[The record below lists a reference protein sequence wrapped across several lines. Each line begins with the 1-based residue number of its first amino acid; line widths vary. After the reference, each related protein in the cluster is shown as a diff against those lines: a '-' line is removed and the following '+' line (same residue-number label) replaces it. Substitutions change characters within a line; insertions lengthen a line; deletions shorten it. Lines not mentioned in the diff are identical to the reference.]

1 MKIRDQCH
9 GRGTAGS
16 SNAEQATEQQLRKS
30 HFYGIPD
37 HMTDTHRHRLQWP
50 WGLGRSAR
58 APEVFL
64 VCLSIMCPGSGC
76 HSWQKS
82 HETAVAQFGHGD
94 PELSRTALQESHGK
108 IRSEKKVLELDAGI
122 LDLASGNVTQAEARF
137 RNLRRELEH
146 LEQKDVTEQ
155 ASSMMTDARA
165 VAYSGRDFERRMI
178 LNMALLTSLLG
189 DGQDAFAYS
198 LQATEAAASR
208 RTILAAAAA
217 KASESNT
224 VAEVEASPTPDA
236 VNVISPASYAAH
248 QPVQGIVASPLDQ
261 PLALSSYLSTAVQSE
276 QPTRYD
282 ETEQALSEIGFWNP
296 AFRRHDQTSA
306 TGEFGSRCQPGNG
319 TLHVITLIGKAPR
332 WVSES
337 AEPTTVALLIAD
349 RIVSATGKHTL
360 PPTIASVKIARPEP
374 YGHTIPA
381 GSVQCLVETDGAM
394 AAQPA
399 PMTFSTVIDLNEV
412 ALASYHEHRDE
423 EIAHAITRRVVKK
436 GAVYI
441 LKEAQSIHRNSFVD
455 LGINVAG
462 IAWEAMEKADTRSWR
477 LLPARI
483 DIAHT
488 ELPAGRWSTTLRLS
502 QYGSSRA
509 AQTIPVQIENGR
521 NTYVVCLIPE
531 QDFTGHI
538 LVGGADH
545 ATIPV
550 TH

>member
-1 MKIRDQCH
+1 
-9 GRGTAGS
+9 
-16 SNAEQATEQQLRKS
+16 
-30 HFYGIPD
+30 
-37 HMTDTHRHRLQWP
+37 MTHTHRHLSLLLWWLR
-50 WGLGRSAR
+50 RSAGV
-58 APEVFL
+58 ASVF
-64 VCLSIMCPGSGC
+64 VTCLSVICLCSGC
-76 HSWQKS
+76 HNWQKS
-82 HETAVAQFGHGD
+82 HEAAVAQFGRGD
-94 PELSRTALQESHGK
+94 LELSRTALKESLGK
-108 IRSEKKVLELDAGI
+108 LRSEKKVLELDAGV

-137 RNLRRELEH
+137 RTLRRELEH

-198 LQATEAAASR
+198 LQATEAADSR
-208 RTILAAAAA
+208 RTVLANVAS
-217 KASESNT
+217 KASASNA
-224 VAEVEASPTPDA
+224 VADVDPAPDV
-236 VNVISPASYAAH
+236 VNAITPASYDAQRPAANF
-248 QPVQGIVASPLDQ
+248 VASALDQ
-261 PLALSSYLSTAVQSE
+261 PLALSSYFSAAVQSE
-276 QPTRYD
+276 QPTRHD
-282 ETEQALSEIGFWNP
+282 ETERALNDIAFWNP
-296 AFRRHDQTSA
+296 AFHRHDQTSA

-319 TLHVITLIGKAPR
+319 TLHVITLIGKVPR

-349 RIVSATGKHTL
+349 RIISATGKHTL
-360 PPTIASVKIARPEP
+360 PPTIACVKIARPEP
-374 YGHTIPA
+374 CGYTIPS
-381 GSVQCLVETDGAM
+381 GTVQCLVGPFGAP
-394 AAQPA
+394 ATTSA
-399 PMTFSTVIDLNEV
+399 PMTFSTVVDLNET
-412 ALASYHEHRDE
+412 ARASYEEHRDE
-423 EIAHAITRRVVKK
+423 EIAHAITRRVLKK
-436 GAVYI
+436 GAVYV
-441 LKEAQSIHRNSFVD
+441 LKEVQNIHRNSFVD

-483 DIAHT
+483 DIART

-502 QYGSSRA
+502 QYGTSRA

-538 LVGGADH
+538 LVGGADN

-550 TH
+550 KP

>member
-1 MKIRDQCH
+1 
-9 GRGTAGS
+9 
-16 SNAEQATEQQLRKS
+16 
-30 HFYGIPD
+30 
-37 HMTDTHRHRLQWP
+37 MTHTHRHPSQLP
-50 WGLGRSAR
+50 WWLRRSAR
-58 APEVFL
+58 V
-64 VCLSIMCPGSGC
+64 VRGCVVWLSIICLGSGC
-76 HSWQKS
+76 HNWQKS
-82 HETAVAQFGHGD
+82 HEAAVAQFGQGD
-94 PELSRTALQESHGK
+94 LELSRAALIESQGK
-108 IRSEKKVLELDAGI
+108 LYSEKKVLELDAGV
-122 LDLASGNVTQAEARF
+122 LDLASGNVTQAEASF
-137 RNLRRELEH
+137 RTLRRELEH

-198 LQATEAAASR
+198 LQATEAADIR
-208 RTILAAAAA
+208 RTVLADAAA
-217 KASESNT
+217 KTPASNA
-224 VAEVEASPTPDA
+224 VAEAAPTPDA
-236 VNVISPASYAAH
+236 VNVITPASYDAQRPAASF
-248 QPVQGIVASPLDQ
+248 VASPLDQ
-261 PLALSSYLSTAVQSE
+261 PLALSAYLSTAVQSE
-276 QPTRYD
+276 QPTRHD
-282 ETEQALSEIGFWNP
+282 ETERTLNDIGFWNP

-360 PPTIASVKIARPEP
+360 PPTIACVKIARPEP
-374 YGHTIPA
+374 CGHTIPT
-381 GSVQCLVETDGAM
+381 GTVQCFVGPFGA
-394 AAQPA
+394 PA
-399 PMTFSTVIDLNEV
+399 TTSSPMTFSTVVDLNE
-412 ALASYHEHRDE
+412 AARASYEEHRDE
-423 EIAHAITRRVVKK
+423 EIAHAITRRVLKK
-436 GAVYI
+436 GAVYV
-441 LKEAQSIHRNSFVD
+441 LKETQNIHRNSFVD

-462 IAWEAMEKADTRSWR
+462 IAWEALEKADTRSWR

-483 DIAHT
+483 DIART

-509 AQTIPVQIENGR
+509 PQTIPVQIENGR

-538 LVGGADH
+538 LIGGADN
-545 ATIPV
+545 AAIPV
-550 TH
+550 NP

>member
-1 MKIRDQCH
+1 MTHTHCH
-9 GRGTAGS
+9 PS
-16 SNAEQATEQQLRKS
+16 LLLWWLR
-30 HFYGIPD
+30 
-37 HMTDTHRHRLQWP
+37 
-50 WGLGRSAR
+50 RSAGV
-58 APEVFL
+58 ASAFVA
-64 VCLSIMCPGSGC
+64 CLSVICLCSGC
-76 HSWQKS
+76 HNWQKS
-82 HETAVAQFGHGD
+82 HEAAVAQFGQGD
-94 PELSRTALQESHGK
+94 LELSRAALEESQGK
-108 IRSEKKVLELDAGI
+108 LRSEKKVLELDAGV

-137 RNLRRELEH
+137 RTLRRELEH

-165 VAYSGRDFERRMI
+165 LAYSGRDFERRMI

-198 LQATEAAASR
+198 LQATEAADSR
-208 RTILAAAAA
+208 RTVLANAAS
-217 KASESNT
+217 KASASNA
-224 VAEVEASPTPDA
+224 VAEVDPAPDV
-236 VNVISPASYAAH
+236 VNAITPASYDAQRPAANF
-248 QPVQGIVASPLDQ
+248 VASALDQ
-261 PLALSSYLSTAVQSE
+261 PLALSSYFSAAVQSE
-276 QPTRYD
+276 QPTRHD
-282 ETEQALSEIGFWNP
+282 ETERALNDIAFWNP
-296 AFRRHDQTSA
+296 AFHRHDQTSA
-306 TGEFGSRCQPGNG
+306 TGEFGSRCQSGNG

-349 RIVSATGKHTL
+349 RIISATGKHTL
-360 PPTIASVKIARPEP
+360 PPTIACAKIARPEP
-374 YGHTIPA
+374 CGHTIPT
-381 GSVQCLVETDGAM
+381 GTVQCLVGPFGSP
-394 AAQPA
+394 AATSA
-399 PMTFSTVIDLNEV
+399 PMTFSTVVDLNET
-412 ALASYHEHRDE
+412 ARASYEEHRDE
-423 EIAHAITRRVVKK
+423 EIADAITRRVLKK
-436 GAVYI
+436 GAVYV
-441 LKEAQSIHRNSFVD
+441 LKEAQNIHRNSFVD

-483 DIAHT
+483 DIART

-538 LVGGADH
+538 LVGGADN

-550 TH
+550 KP